1 MTVRA
6 HKPEFNFR
14 EKLKELDYAHVP
26 YHKMPAGSVIKTEY
40 RQFDTRLSIN
50 HGGTLQFYEF
60 TDLTID
66 MTPTSANSKFLM
78 QANVV
83 SGEGQNP
90 NGGPAFRYEYGGNV
104 RYGNGDY
111 SYTTNPG
118 GVKSFINVD
127 DLITS
132 AFTTSSNNWQFLSKS
147 YHGSALVEPNTT
159 DPIAFKLGYHGLT
172 TFDVNRNAYTGSSNN
187 WGGGFTTLTVMEIAG

>member
-40 RQFDTRLSIN
+40 RQFDTRLTIN
-50 HGGTLQFYEF
+50 HGGTLQYTPFS
-60 TDLTID
+60 DLNID
-66 MTPTSANSKFLM
+66 ITPVSSSSKFLM
-78 QANVV
+78 HANIV

-90 NGGPAFRYEYGGNV
+90 NGGPAFRYEYGGNS
-104 RYGNGDY
+104 YFGNGSY
-111 SYTTNPG
+111 SYTTSPNN
-118 GVKSFINVD
+118 VSSFINVD
-127 DLITS
+127 DLITT
-132 AFTTSSNNWQFLSKS
+132 AFTTSGNNWQYLSKS

-159 DPIAFKLGYHGLT
+159 DPITFQLGYHGVT
-172 TFDVNRNAYTGSSNN
+172 TLDVNRNAYTGQSNN

>member
-40 RQFDTRLSIN
+40 RQFDTRLTIN

-111 SYTTNPG
+111 SYTTAPG
-118 GVKSFINVD
+118 NVKAFINVD

-132 AFTTSSNNWQFLSKS
+132 AFTTSGSNWQYISKS

-159 DPIAFKLGYHGLT
+159 DPIAFKLGFHGLT
-172 TFDVNRNAYTGSSNN
+172 TIDINRNYYTGQSNN
-187 WGGGFTTLTVMEIAG
+187 YGAGFTTLTVMEIAG

>member
-6 HKPEFNFR
+6 NKPAFNVR
-14 EKLKELDYAHVP
+14 EKLKELDYARVP
-26 YHKMPAGSVIKTEY
+26 YHKMPPGSVIRTEY
-40 RQFDTRLSIN
+40 RQFDTRLTIN
-50 HGGTLQFYEF
+50 HGGSLQY
-60 TDLTID
+60 TDFSDLNINIS
-66 MTPTSANSKFLM
+66 PVSASSKFLM

-104 RYGNGDY
+104 FYGNGDY
-111 SYTTNPG
+111 SYTTAPG
-118 GVKSFINVD
+118 NIKAFINVD

-132 AFTTSSNNWQFLSKS
+132 AFTTSASNWQFISKS

-159 DPIAFKLGYHGLT
+159 DPITFKLGFHGLT
-172 TFDVNRNAYTGSSNN
+172 TIDVNRNAYTAGSNN
-187 WGGGFTTLTVMEIAG
+187 YGAGFTTLTVMEIAG